1 MKEKRSR
8 WIAGT
13 VLIVSV
19 FALFYL
25 QNGRSML
32 VYSSRSTS
40 AANFH
45 EENLIVV
52 ANRLFIP
59 DKEECAEEI
68 VRKCRENDFEN
79 ILFSYDYALPN
90 ALHVSVYR
98 SEWAVKNGSP
108 AFTMSYTQDK
118 EDQFRY
124 NIVDDPQHFR
134 LEIE

>member
-1 MKEKRSR
+1 MKDKRIR
-8 WIAGT
+8 RIAGT

-25 QNGRSML
+25 QNGRSMM
-32 VYSSRSTS
+32 VYSSHSMSS
-40 AANFH
+40 ANCH

-90 ALHVSVYR
+90 ALHVTVYR
-98 SEWAVKNGSP
+98 SEWAVSHGNPS
-108 AFTMSYTQDK
+108 FELSYTQDK
-118 EDQFRY
+118 EDGYPY
-124 NIVDDPQHFR
+124 NIVDDPQHFKM
-134 LEIE
+134 EIH